1 MTPRRKRT
9 GDAVGRA
16 PILVITGLAG
26 AGRSEAAKS
35 LEDLGWFVVDNLPP
49 SLVPTMVELT
59 ERPGGPDRLALVID
73 ARGGPFFGELAE
85 VLAKMRMSGT
95 SFRLLYLEASDD
107 DLVRRFAATRHRH
120 PLAPG
125 EHVLEGISEERRL
138 TSDLRAS
145 ADLVIDTSGLSPHDL
160 RDRMRETFGGAG
172 DDPGLTVT
180 LTSFGFKHGAPRDAD
195 LVLDCR
201 FLPNPH
207 WIDDLRELPG
217 TDARVAT
224 YVRGQQTYREFLRR
238 LRGLIGFMLPGF
250 EAEGK
255 SYLSIAVGCTG
266 GRHRSVVVVEDL
278 AAYFRDRGLPATVEH
293 RDIDR

>member
-1 MTPRRKRT
+1 MTPRRT
-9 GDAVGRA
+9 SGTSAPTRA
-16 PILVITGLAG
+16 PVLIITGLAG
-26 AGRSEAAKS
+26 AGRSEAAKA

-73 ARGGPFFGELAE
+73 ARGGPFFGELAD
-85 VLAKMRMSGT
+85 VLSGLRASGT
-95 SFRLLYLEASDD
+95 GFRLLYLEASDD

-120 PLAPG
+120 PLAQG
-125 EHVLEGISEERRL
+125 EHVLEGIAEERRL
-138 TSDLRAS
+138 TADLRAA
-145 ADLVIDTSGLSPHDL
+145 ADLVIDTSGLTPHDL
-160 RDRMRETFGGAG
+160 RERVRETFGGDGGHA
-172 DDPGLTVT
+172 GLTVT

-207 WIDDLRELPG
+207 WIDDLRDLPG
-217 TDARVAT
+217 TDPRVGT

-278 AAYFRDRGLPATVEH
+278 AGYFRDRGMPASVEH

>member
-1 MTPRRKRT
+1 MSPRRRT
-9 GDAVGRA
+9 TSTTTGRA

-85 VLAKMRMSGT
+85 VLAGMRTSGT
-95 SFRLLYLEASDD
+95 AFRLLYLEASDD

-125 EHVLEGISEERRL
+125 EGVLEGIAEERRL
-138 TSDLRAS
+138 TADLRAS
-145 ADLVIDTSGLSPHDL
+145 ADLVIDTTGLSPHDL
-160 RDRMRETFGGAG
+160 RDRMRETFGGDGSRAS
-172 DDPGLTVT
+172 LTVT

-207 WIDDLRELPG
+207 WVDDLRDLPG
-217 TDARVAT
+217 TDARVGT

-255 SYLSIAVGCTG
+255 SYLSVAVGCTG

-278 AAYFRDRGLPATVEH
+278 AAYFRDRGMPATVEH
-293 RDIDR
+293 RDLER